1 LGSANFRPRSSR
13 RTDDE
18 VFHVWLRI
26 AKQNFTQRWS
36 ALNLCAARCT
46 CRGRQRGDSQSKGEA
61 MKPTSKFES
70 TQAPPDR
77 PNRIRKLRATAL
89 VAAFALGATTL
100 LLGVSP
106 VARALAMQAGN
117 AEGTSL
123 FEQMHG
129 GAHSPA
135 GMHDH
140 FEAVLG
146 EAGVDGARK
155 KEIHDIMKEAMT
167 AQHADMSRFHDTC
180 SQLKT
185 LLTAD
190 GIDDAAIA
198 RVRAEQD
205 RLALAASHRLSD
217 TMVAVAKVLT
227 PAQRA
232 KLGAEIDRMIASS
245 GAHHHG
251 D

>member
-1 LGSANFRPRSSR
+1 MARGQ
-13 RTDDE
+13 
-18 VFHVWLRI
+18 I

-36 ALNLCAARCT
+36 ALNLCPARCT
-46 CRGRQRGDSQSKGEA
+46 CRSRQRGDSPSTGEA
-61 MKPTSKFES
+61 MKPTSKIES

-77 PNRIRKLRATAL
+77 PNRTRKLLRATAL

-106 VARALAMQAGN
+106 VARALAMQSGN
-117 AEGTSL
+117 AEGTSFL
-123 FEQMHG
+123 EQMHG
-129 GAHSPA
+129 GAHSHA

-140 FEAVLG
+140 FEKVLA

-155 KEIHDIMKEAMT
+155 QEIHDIMKEAMT
-167 AQHADMSRFHDTC
+167 AQHADMKRFHDTC

-190 GIDDAAIA
+190 AIDDAAIA

-205 RLALAASHRLSD
+205 RLAVATSHRLSD

-232 KLGAEIDRMIASS
+232 KLGAEIDRMMASS